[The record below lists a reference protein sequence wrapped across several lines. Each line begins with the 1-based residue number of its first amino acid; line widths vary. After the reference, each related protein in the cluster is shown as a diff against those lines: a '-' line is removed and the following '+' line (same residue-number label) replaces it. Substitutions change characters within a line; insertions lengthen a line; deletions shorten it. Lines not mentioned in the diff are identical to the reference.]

1 MTTTETK
8 IKTPIESAT
17 AHFKEKL
24 AGKLYKYHSDE
35 WDMDIHYRSSSS
47 MRVESKIMSLTQ
59 NGKAADALVESII
72 LKALDQDGNRLF
84 KETDRA
90 TLMNEADPQVII
102 KIATQLNNTD
112 ETVETVT
119 KN

>member
-1 MTTTETK
+1 MTTTDK
-8 IKTPIESAT
+8 KTAIQSAT

-24 AGKLYKYHSDE
+24 AGTLYKYHCDE
-35 WDMDIHYRSSSS
+35 WDMDIYYQASSS
-47 MRVESKIMSLTQ
+47 MRIESKIMSLTQ

-90 TLMNEADPQVII
+90 ALMNEADPQVII
-102 KIATQLNNTD
+102 KVASQLNNTD
-112 ETVETVT
+112 DSVETVT

>member
-90 TLMNEADPQVII
+90 TLLNEADPKVLIRV
-102 KIATQLNNTD
+102 ATKLNNASEPMVD
-112 ETVETVT
+112 IEG
-119 KN
+119 N

>member
-1 MTTTETK
+1 MTTTDK
-8 IKTPIESAT
+8 KTAIQSAT

-24 AGKLYKYHSDE
+24 AGKLYKYHCDE
-35 WDMDIHYRSSSS
+35 WDMDIYYQASSS
-47 MRVESKIMSLTQ
+47 MRIESKIMSLTQ

-102 KIATQLNNTD
+102 KLASQLNNTD
-112 ETVETVT
+112 DTMETVT

>member
-1 MTTTETK
+1 MTTTDK
-8 IKTPIESAT
+8 KTAIQSAT

-24 AGKLYKYHSDE
+24 AGKLYKYHCDE
-35 WDMDIHYRSSSS
+35 WDMDIYYQASSS
-47 MRVESKIMSLTQ
+47 MRIESKIMSLTQ

-90 TLMNEADPQVII
+90 ALMNEADPQVII
-102 KIATQLNNTD
+102 KVASQLNNTD
-112 ETVETVT
+112 DSVETVT

>member
-8 IKTPIESAT
+8 TAIQSAT
-17 AHFKEKL
+17 AHFKDKL
-24 AGKLYKYHSDE
+24 AGKLYKYHCDE
-35 WDMDIHYRSSSS
+35 WDIDIYYRSSSS

-102 KIATQLNNTD
+102 KLASQLNNTD
-112 ETVETVT
+112 DTMETVT